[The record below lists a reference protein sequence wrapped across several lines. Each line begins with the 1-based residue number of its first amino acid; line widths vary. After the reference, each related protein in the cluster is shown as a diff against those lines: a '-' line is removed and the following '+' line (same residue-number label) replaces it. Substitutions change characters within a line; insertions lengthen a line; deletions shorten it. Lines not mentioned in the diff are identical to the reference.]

1 MERFVRKTHGFIG
14 LKKENINILSGDSEL
29 MLTVLASFAQEE
41 SKNASDNLKWRVKK
55 KFE

>member
-1 MERFVRKTHGFIG
+1 M
-14 LKKENINILSGDSEL
+14 KKENINILSGDSEL